1 MTMPESSPELNVNA
15 SYVNV
20 PIGDSIVQVFGANG
34 PLISK
39 ASQSASM
46 VVGHALVVDG
56 GYTLH

>member
-1 MTMPESSPELNVNA
+1 
-15 SYVNV
+15 VNV